1 MVTNKPTS
9 TLADLIQK
17 CEYPLKVS
25 FSFDHQEQIFTLTVG
40 YEGVFPTI
48 TRYDKMPEDLN
59 LAVLNL
65 LPKFDV
71 KDKNSQ
77 VTKQRLKDNGKRK
90 VKPIKS
96 VKTTKSS
103 RRTKKVKF
111 AKSLI

>member
-1 MVTNKPTS
+1 MTQE
-9 TLADLIQK
+9 LHEFADLVKK
-17 CEYPLKVS
+17 CKHPLKIT
-25 FSFDHQEQIFTLTVG
+25 FIFDHQEQIFTLAIS

-48 TRYDKMPEDLN
+48 ARYDKMPEDLN

-65 LPKFDV
+65 LPEFDV

-77 VTKQRLKDNGKRK
+77 VTKQKLKDNGKRK
-90 VKPIKS
+90 VKPIES

-103 RRTKKVKF
+103 HKTKKVKF